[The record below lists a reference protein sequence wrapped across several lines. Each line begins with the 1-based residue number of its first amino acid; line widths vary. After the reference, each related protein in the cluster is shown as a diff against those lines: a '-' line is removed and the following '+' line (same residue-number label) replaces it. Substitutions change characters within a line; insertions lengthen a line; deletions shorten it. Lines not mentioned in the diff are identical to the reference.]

1 MPIVTAYGAH
11 LNGCV
16 TEAKSKHDA
25 LGLDFIDA
33 NVSGGGYYATIEVII
48 ASQSLQDGGK
58 VSYGSVCFTTRHVS
72 ELTVV

>member
-1 MPIVTAYGAH
+1 LRIVTACGAH
-11 LNGCV
+11 LNGCM
-16 TEAKSKHDA
+16 TEAKSKHGA

-58 VSYGSVCFTTRHVS
+58 VSYGSGYFTSRHDS